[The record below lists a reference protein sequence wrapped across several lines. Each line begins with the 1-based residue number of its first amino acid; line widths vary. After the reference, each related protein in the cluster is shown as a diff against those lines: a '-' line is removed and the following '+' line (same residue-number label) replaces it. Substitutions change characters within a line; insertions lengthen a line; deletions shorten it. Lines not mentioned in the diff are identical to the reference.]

1 MALNSPGVQIT
12 VSDESFFVPSDTG
25 TTPLVVVA
33 TSQDKTN
40 SAGTGTATGT
50 TSANAGKVTLVS
62 SQREL
67 TSTFGDPT
75 FYKDSGGT
83 PIDGYELN
91 EYGLLAAHSFLG
103 IANRAYVLRAGINLS
118 ELVATATEPTKAPT
132 NGTYWLDLATSKWG
146 IFEWDSVDQ
155 EFDSKTPTLITSTS
169 DLVGSVSTG
178 APKTSIGSIGDYA
191 INTTNV
197 QNKLYY
203 KNDGNA
209 WVEVGSNAWKIS
221 HPTIKGTVTSSSAT
235 LTNGNVININGVDV
249 TLSGTTLAN
258 LATSINNASITG
270 VTAAVDS
277 VTGYLEIYGNGLGD
291 GSGDST
297 ADDKVKLA
305 NTSGTILTDAGL
317 TAGTYNIPKLYMQK
331 HTSVPQVKTGA
342 GDVRPSGS
350 VWVKTSTPDLGMNV
364 IVKLYSTT
372 TQSFSSV
379 VAPAYAD
386 NKAAIYNLDSTG
398 GTALAAGQLYVQVG
412 SSEQDDNDTTPPT
425 ADYRVFRYQGGV
437 TQVDL
442 TTVNPMFT
450 VGDKFTI
457 SETLKTSNS
466 WNTKTITIASSDGS
480 TAADSDDFIT
490 SVTAAGLTNVTVEKI
505 TSGAY
510 TGALRFKHTLGGEI
524 RLQNILNTPLNDAG
538 ITTSTANEYGAA
550 LTTSGIVGNLYYRT
564 ADDDQSTSN
573 RTFVMSNWKRLSYEA
588 STSSPTAEP
597 TDGTYW
603 YSSVVDEVDIM
614 EHDGTT
620 WKGRLNISANSTCD
634 PEGPIVSATEP
645 TKQSDGT
652 ALVLND
658 IWVDTSDL
666 ENYPRIYRY
675 ESTTDGNDWVL
686 IDNTDQT
693 SEKGILFADARQN
706 VVADRTDS
714 ASAGGTGG
722 FGTIKELLSDDMLDP
737 DAPDPALYP
746 QGMLLFNTRRSGY
759 GVRQYKNN
767 YITTDKY
774 PGSGSSGKGNTRRS
788 NESVASYY
796 PDRWVSVAG
805 NKSTGAPYMGRKA
818 QRKVIVDSLKSAIAS
833 STAIREEQR
842 QFNVIA
848 CPGYPELIA
857 DMTSLNADRG
867 DKAFV
872 VGDTPFRLADDS
884 TSLTTYFNNT
894 AGVGDNGEDGFV
906 TSDDQLGVFYPSGQ
920 TTDLGGNTVVVP
932 ASHMVMRTIAVNDS
946 VGFPWFAPAGTRR
959 GIIDNASNV
968 GYIKASTGEFQTLAI
983 GEGTR
988 DTLQGLNV
996 NPLTFINGV
1005 GLVNFGNKTK
1015 ASSSSSV
1022 DRINVARLIAFLR
1035 TEMEKIARPFV
1046 FEPNDSLTRNE
1057 LKQAIESFLL
1067 EIVGKRGLYD
1077 FLVVCDET
1085 NNTATRIDRN
1095 ELYVDIAVEP
1105 VKSVE
1110 FIFIP
1115 IRIKNTGEIAAL
1127 N

>member
-33 TSQDKTN
+33 TAQDKTN

-75 FYKDSGGT
+75 FYKDTGGT

-118 ELVATATEPTKAPT
+118 ELVATATEPTKAPA
-132 NGTYWLDLATSKWG
+132 NGTYWLDLATSKFG
-146 IFEWDSVDQ
+146 IFEWNATTQV
-155 EFDSKTPTLITSTS
+155 FTNKTPTLITSTA

-178 APKTSIGSIGDYA
+178 APRTSIGSIGDYA

-221 HPTIKGTVTSSSAT
+221 HATITGTVTSSSAS

-249 TLSGTTLAN
+249 TLSGTTLSA

-277 VTGYLEIYGNGLGD
+277 TTGFLEIYGNGLGD

-297 ADDKVKLA
+297 ADDIIVLA
-305 NTSGTILTDAGL
+305 NNTGTILTDAGL

-342 GDVRPSGS
+342 SDVRPSGT
-350 VWVKTSTPDLGMNV
+350 VWVKTSTPDLGMDV

-379 VAPAYAD
+379 VAPAYRT
-386 NKAAIYNLDSTG
+386 NHEAIYNLDATG
-398 GTALAAGQLYVQVG
+398 GTALAAGALYVQVG
-412 SSEQDDNDTTPPT
+412 SNEQDDNDATPPT
-425 ADYRVFRYQGGV
+425 ADYRLFRYEGGI

-442 TTVNPMFT
+442 QTTNPTFT
-450 VGDKFTI
+450 VGDQFTI
-457 SETLKTSNS
+457 SEGIAGQSALS
-466 WNTKTITIASSDGS
+466 TKTITIASSDGS

-490 SVTAAGLTNVTVEKI
+490 SVAAAGLTNTTVEKI
-505 TSGAY
+505 TTGVYA
-510 TGALRFKHTLGGEI
+510 GALRFKHALGGEI
-524 RLQNILNTPLNDAG
+524 RLQNTLNNPLGDAG
-538 ITTSTANEYGAA
+538 ISTSTANEYGAA
-550 LTTSGIVGNLYYRT
+550 LTTSGLISNLYYRT
-564 ADDDQSTSN
+564 ADDDESTQN

-588 STSSPTAEP
+588 STTAPTAEP

-603 YSSVVDEVDIM
+603 YSSVVDEVDIL
-614 EHDGTT
+614 EHNGTT
-620 WKGRLNISANSTCD
+620 WVGRLSIAANASID

-645 TKQSDGT
+645 TVQSDGT
-652 ALVLND
+652 ALVVGD
-658 IWVDTSDL
+658 IWIDTSDL
-666 ENYPRIYRY
+666 ENYPKIYKY

-686 IDNTDQT
+686 VDNTDQT

-706 VVADRTDS
+706 TVANRTDS
-714 ASAGGTGG
+714 NTTGG
-722 FGTIKELLSDDMLDP
+722 SGGFATIKDLLSDDMLDP

-746 QGMLLFNTRRSGY
+746 QGMLLFNTRRSGF

-767 YITTDKY
+767 YITTDTY

-788 NESVASYY
+788 NESVATYF

-805 NKSTGAPYMGRKA
+805 NKADGSPYLGRKA
-818 QRKVIVDSLKSAIAS
+818 QRKVIVDAMKSAVAS

-848 CPGYPELIA
+848 APGYPELIA

-872 VGDTPFRLADDS
+872 IGDTPFRLADDS
-884 TSLTTYFNNT
+884 TSLSNYFNNT
-894 AGVGDNGEDGFV
+894 AGAGDNGEDGFV

-920 TTDLGGNTVVVP
+920 TTDLGGSTVVVP

-968 GYIKASTGEFQTLAI
+968 GYIDATSGEFQTLAI

-1005 GLVNFGNKTK
+1005 GLVNFGNKTR
-1015 ASSSSSV
+1015 AAASSSV
-1022 DRINVARLIAFLR
+1022 DRINVARLVAFLR

-1067 EIVGKRGLYD
+1067 EIVGKRGLFD

-1095 ELYVDIAVEP
+1095 ELYVDIAIEP